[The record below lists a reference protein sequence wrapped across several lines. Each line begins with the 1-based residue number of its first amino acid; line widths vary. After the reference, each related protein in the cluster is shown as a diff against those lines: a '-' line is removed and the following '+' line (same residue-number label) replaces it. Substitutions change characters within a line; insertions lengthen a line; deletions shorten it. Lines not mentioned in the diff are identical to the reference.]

1 MSEEQM
7 ATLGKDLDSI
17 EVSYLTPV
25 ISEKGRTLKKT
36 VLRKGVLLLSS
47 ILIMDENF
55 DSKGNLVEGTCRV
68 YYENLGWLVL
78 EEDYDEM
85 AKYKMG
91 QANTV
96 IGFQPTIKKQK
107 NDTRTNPRKNA

>member
-1 MSEEQM
+1 MPEEQM
-7 ATLGKDLDSI
+7 ARLGTDLNSI
-17 EVSYLTPV
+17 EVNYLTPIV
-25 ISEKGRTLKKT
+25 NDKGRSLKKT
-36 VLRKGVLLLSS
+36 VLRRGVLLLSS

-85 AKYKMG
+85 ARYKMG

-96 IGFQPTIKKQK
+96 IGFQPTVKNKK